1 MAITFC
7 RFLFQEMAVLQV
19 FKTTLS
25 KAKNIG
31 NIADQAENSD
41 FPPSVGKDKLI

>member
-7 RFLFQEMAVLQV
+7 RFLFQEMVVLPV
-19 FKTTLS
+19 FKTMLS

-31 NIADQAENSD
+31 NIADQAEKSD
-41 FPPSVGKDKLI
+41 FPPQLEKIS

>member
-7 RFLFQEMAVLQV
+7 RFFFREMVVLQV

-41 FPPSVGKDKLI
+41 FPPQLEKIS

>member
-1 MAITFC
+1 MAITLC
-7 RFLFQEMAVLQV
+7 RFLFREMVVLQV

-31 NIADQAENSD
+31 DIADQAENSD
-41 FPPSVGKDKLI
+41 FPPQLEKIS